1 MDIFTKNNDFVK
13 GKDVV
18 AKTAG
23 GQTEMMN
30 YLNRNQ
36 NSTQYA
42 IMFCPDYWEETLEM
56 NAYEANDDLFNF
68 DIDES
73 KRGPSV
79 SKETFEWYMPC
90 KFEES
95 KDKDMWTYYIIYNM
109 TLGPSNLY
117 TAIDKPMNK
126 NP

>member
-1 MDIFTKNNDFVK
+1 MDIFTKNNNFTKD
-13 GKDVV
+13 KDVV

-23 GQTEMMN
+23 GQTDMMN

-36 NSTQYA
+36 NKTMYA

-73 KRGPSV
+73 KRGP
-79 SKETFEWYMPC
+79 
-90 KFEES
+90 
-95 KDKDMWTYYIIYNM
+95 
-109 TLGPSNLY
+109 
-117 TAIDKPMNK
+117 
-126 NP
+126 